1 MSEGAAW
8 AGAGCKFFS
17 CCQAGQT
24 PVMNRCLSIP
34 ALVLSVIMSA
44 SCGDK
49 ESRGDGSQPMRQ
61 TGESQ
66 RAPVSSKPE
75 GMVKSRPLVARS
87 EQKGASLFQRL
98 SPDETGVTFQNRIDV
113 SHPLKRLYHS
123 GFVCGGVAIGDVTG
137 DGLPDL
143 FFASG
148 PGKNRLYRQEG
159 GSFKFGDITRNAGVE
174 GEDAWATGAALADV
188 DNDGDLDLYVCN
200 YDSPNALYLND
211 GSGKFREAAEEF
223 GLAQVDACLVPSF
236 CDYDRDGDLDVFLLT
251 NRYYRKGG
259 RPVEPPFE
267 EVAGGRPRVKPEF
280 RKYYGLKENGPG
292 SYGMDEVGRPD
303 LLLRNDGGKFTDVS
317 NESGIRVDGHGLS
330 ATWWDYDHDGLM
342 DLYVC
347 NDFADPDN
355 LFRNNGDGTFTDT
368 ITSVVNYTPWFSMGA
383 DAGDINNDGQLDF
396 VALDMAATT
405 HYKSKMAMGEMGAMR
420 YVIEKAMPRQVM
432 RNCLYVSVGMGR
444 YIECAS
450 LSGISSS
457 DWSWAAKL
465 ADFDNDGKVDLFISN
480 GMARDFNN
488 SDITFTPADQIGK
501 SEWDHY
507 ENTPTKPEQNLSF
520 RNKGDYKF
528 EDTSKEWG
536 LDHVGMSYGSAYGD
550 LDGDGDLDL
559 VTVNLEEPVSIYR
572 NGSQKGNCITVSLR
586 GVRSNSSGIGAL
598 VTVEAGDVKHVRQLV
613 PMSGYLSSNEPII
626 HFGLGEAERVDRVNV
641 RWPDGREQEY
651 RGLEVNH
658 HHEITE
664 AGEELPV
671 YKRREAE
678 PLFLPEER
686 LRGIV
691 HKEKVFE
698 DFSRQPLLPNKLS
711 QLGPG
716 VAVADVNGDG
726 SEDFYIA
733 TARGQSGA
741 IFLNDGKG
749 NFRLGTTSPFDM
761 DEDTEGMG
769 VLFFDADSDGD
780 QDLYVA
786 SGSYEYDPGSLLTLD
801 RLYLNDGSGN
811 FVKAPPG
818 SLPESRDNSSCV
830 VAADFDCDGDLDL
843 FVGGRV
849 ISGDY
854 PVAATSHL
862 LLNES
867 SDGEVRFVKAPA
879 AVAPGL
885 EQTGMVTGALWS
897 DADGDGWVDLLLS
910 QEWGPVKLFRNES
923 GKLVDVTSLSGLQ
936 KYTGW
941 WNSIAGGDID
951 HDGDIDYV
959 VGNAGLNTKYHADAG
974 HPVMLYYGEYGDEG
988 KKRLVEAKYEDDII
1002 VPARGK
1008 SCSTKAMPHLGKK
1021 FGTFHQFASATLPQI
1036 YTQECLTESLKLE
1049 ATTLESGVFINDGK
1063 GKFSFHPLPNIAQS
1077 SSIFGVSLVD
1087 VNSDGRLDLYAVQN
1101 FSNPQFE
1108 TPPFRG
1114 GLSVLL
1120 LGDGEGG
1127 FDAVPHSESGL
1138 VVPGDGRGLACTDF
1152 NRDGRPDFLIGI
1164 NDGELRAFTNRPG
1177 LAGRSL
1183 RLEGRVG
1190 NSHAA
1195 GARIILFTGT
1205 GQRVTEVYQGSGY
1218 LSQSTPVIFL
1228 DPEVTRVEV
1237 TWPGPGKRTSAL
1249 DLDEGSREIVLTMPQ

>member
-1 MSEGAAW
+1 
-8 AGAGCKFFS
+8 
-17 CCQAGQT
+17 
-24 PVMNRCLSIP
+24 MNRCLSIP

-44 SCGDK
+44 SCDKK
-49 ESRGDGSQPMRQ
+49 ESRGD
-61 TGESQ
+61 ESQ
-66 RAPVSSKPE
+66 LTQQMGEVERVLVSFDPE
-75 GMVKSRPLVARS
+75 GMVKSRPLKVRS
-87 EQKGASLFQRL
+87 EQKAVSLFQRL
-98 SPDETGVTFQNRIDV
+98 GPDETGVTFQNRIDV

-123 GFVCGGVAIGDVTG
+123 GFACGGVAIGDLTG

-148 PGKNRLYRQEG
+148 PGKNRLYRQTENV
-159 GSFKFGDITRNAGVE
+159 FKFEDITQNSGVAGD
-174 GEDAWATGAALADV
+174 GAWSTGAALADV
-188 DNDGDLDLYVCN
+188 DNDGDLDLYICN
-200 YDSPNALYLND
+200 YDSPNTLYLND
-211 GSGKFREAAEEF
+211 GEGKFREAAEEF
-223 GLAQVDACLVPSF
+223 GLARVDACLLPSF

-267 EVAGGRPRVKPEF
+267 EVAVGKPRVKPEF
-280 RKYYGLKENGPG
+280 RKYYGLKENSPG

-317 NESGIRVDGHGLS
+317 DESGIMANGHGLS

-383 DAGDINNDGQLDF
+383 DTGDINNDGELDF

-405 HYKSKMAMGEMGAMR
+405 HYKTKMAMGEMGAMR
-420 YVIEKAMPRQVM
+420 YVIEKTMPRQVM
-432 RNCLYVSVGMGR
+432 RNCLYVSAGLGR

-480 GMARDFNN
+480 GMSRDFNN
-488 SDITFTPADQIGK
+488 SDITFTTADQIGK
-501 SEWDHY
+501 TQWDHY

-528 EDTSKEWG
+528 EDTSKAWG

-559 VTVNLEEPVSIYR
+559 VTVNLEEPAGIYR
-572 NGSQKGNCITVSLR
+572 NGSQKGNCVTVSLK

-598 VTVEAGDVKHVRQLV
+598 VTVEAGGVKHVRQLV
-613 PMSGYLSSNEPII
+613 PVSGYLSSNEPII
-626 HFGLGEAERVDRVNV
+626 HFGLGEAELVDRISV
-641 RWPDGREQEY
+641 RWPDGGKQDY
-651 RGLEVNH
+651 RGLRVNH

-664 AGEELPV
+664 AGGELPA
-671 YKRREAE
+671 YRRDTFD
-678 PLFLPEER
+678 PLFLAEDR

-691 HKEKVFE
+691 HKERVFE

-726 SEDFYIA
+726 SEDFYIS

-749 NFRLGTTSPFDM
+749 NFRVGATSPFDA

-786 SGSYEYDPGSLLTLD
+786 SGSYEYDPGSLLTRD
-801 RLYLNDGSGN
+801 RLYLNDGAGN
-811 FVKAPPG
+811 FDKAPPG
-818 SLPESRDNSSCV
+818 ALPEFRDNSSCV
-830 VAADFDCDGDLDL
+830 VAADFDRDGDLDL
-843 FVGGRV
+843 FIGGRV
-849 ISGDY
+849 VSGDY
-854 PVAATSHL
+854 PVPAASHL

-867 SDGEVRFVKAPA
+867 SEKEVRFVKAPDS
-879 AVAPGL
+879 VAPGL
-885 EQTGMVTGALWS
+885 ERTGMVTGALWS
-897 DADGDGWVDLLLS
+897 DADGDGWIDLLVS
-910 QEWGPVKLFRNES
+910 HEWGPVKLYRNDK
-923 GKLVDVTSLSGLQ
+923 GTLVDVTKLSGLQ

-951 HDGDIDYV
+951 HDGDIDYA
-959 VGNAGLNTKYHADAG
+959 VGNVGLNTKYHADTD
-974 HPVMLYYGEYGDEG
+974 HPVILYYGEYGGEAE
-988 KKRLVEAKYEDDII
+988 KRLVEAKFENNVI
-1002 VPARGK
+1002 VPGRGK

-1036 YTQECLTESLKLE
+1036 YTQECLAESFKLE
-1049 ATTLESGVFINDGK
+1049 ANTLESGVFINDG
-1063 GKFSFHPLPNIAQS
+1063 GGRFSFEPLPNIAQS
-1077 SSIFGVSLVD
+1077 SAIFGLSMVD
-1087 VNSDGRLDLYAVQN
+1087 VNADGRLDLYAVQN

-1120 LGDGEGG
+1120 LGDGQG
-1127 FDAVPHSESGL
+1127 DLHVAPHPESGM
-1138 VVPGDGRGLACTDF
+1138 VVSGDGRGLAYTDF

-1177 LAGRSL
+1177 PAGRVL
-1183 RLEGRVG
+1183 RLEGAGG

-1195 GARIILFTGT
+1195 GARVILFTET
-1205 GQRVTEVYQGSGY
+1205 GQRVAEVYQGGGY

-1228 DPEVTRVEV
+1228 SPDVTRVEV

-1249 DLDEGSREIVLTMPQ
+1249 DLEKGSGEIVITEPQ